1 MRPNDTGRKRKK
13 GKRRKEK
20 EEKKKR
26 EEEKEGEEK
35 GELRD
40 VFITQRLS
48 PQDSFYC
55 PLTSSTHCRAV
66 HRFAFPAVLVS
77 GQASQVGFSHS
88 VPSPSQMTN
97 SFA

>member
-35 GELRD
+35 GGVEGRVYHSEAKSSGLLL
-40 VFITQRLS
+40 LS
-48 PQDSFYC
+48 LDK
-55 PLTSSTHCRAV
+55 
-66 HRFAFPAVLVS
+66 
-77 GQASQVGFSHS
+77 
-88 VPSPSQMTN
+88 
-97 SFA
+97 